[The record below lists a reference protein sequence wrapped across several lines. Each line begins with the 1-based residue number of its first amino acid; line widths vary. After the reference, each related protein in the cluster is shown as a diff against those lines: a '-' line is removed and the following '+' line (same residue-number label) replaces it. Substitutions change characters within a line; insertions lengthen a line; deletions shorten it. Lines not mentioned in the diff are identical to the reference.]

1 MRVLKWTAGVVFA
14 LLLVLV
20 LFVAFG
26 LGTLKGPITKSV
38 TSATG
43 RELLIEGDFRAV
55 WSWLHPRFRAEKVSW
70 ANPDWATEDWM
81 FQADAVEV
89 SVKLL
94 PLLIGRVVLPEVHL
108 ERPVVNL
115 EIDEEGRK
123 NWLMERDQ
131 KKEGDGSRISVQLL
145 TLDHGRL
152 KYDDAG
158 RDISL
163 ASDLSTT
170 DQGVQVKTKG
180 TYLGMPAT
188 LEGTAGQVL
197 ALKDTDTPFPID
209 AAAKVGETAIK
220 AKGTITNVAQLSA
233 LDLEIELKGRTMS
246 ELYDV
251 IGIALPETSPYTTR
265 GRLVRGEKMVR
276 YEKFTGKVGES
287 DIAGTLQFDL
297 GGKRA
302 YMHGELTSKVL
313 NLADLGP
320 LVGADQPKDSGVLP
334 DMPFDSDRWDSIDA
348 DVRIKAGSIRRPKA
362 LPLENLATRIQMKDK
377 VLTLDPFQV
386 GIAGGEIR
394 GQIKMDGQKSPI
406 AATTTLRVKD
416 LRLAKLFPTMKENQ
430 ASIGDINGLVELA
443 GRGDSV
449 GQMLGAS
456 HGKIGLFLDGGKI
469 SRFMM
474 KLVAL
479 DLWGAARV
487 KLEGDEPVEIRC
499 AIADFGVKDGLM
511 KTNAFVF
518 DTQVVNVGGEGTI
531 NLKSEQMDLK
541 LNPEPKDR
549 SIASLNSPLFIR
561 GTFGE
566 PKVAPDWNRVGRKG
580 VAAVVMGA
588 LSPLLAVLPLM
599 KEGTDKD
606 SPCAQLIAG
615 ATKETK
621 APKQQQARAQEKA
634 KVEQAQQAQ
643 KEAEKEQEKKDGK
656 ERGSAIG
663 GTREQQPGPPAAAQQ

>member
-1 MRVLKWTAGVVFA
+1 MRVLKWTAGVVLT
-14 LLLVLV
+14 LLVVLV
-20 LFVAFG
+20 LFVTFG
-26 LGTLKGPITKSV
+26 LHTLKGPITKAV
-38 TSATG
+38 TNATG

-70 ANPDWATEDWM
+70 ANPDWATEDYM
-81 FQADAVEV
+81 FQADAVEL
-89 SVKLL
+89 SVKVL
-94 PLLIGRVVLPEVHL
+94 PLLIGRVVLPDVHL

-131 KKEGDGSRISVQLL
+131 QKESDKGSRIAVQQL
-145 TLDHGRL
+145 TLDHGQL

-163 ASDLSTT
+163 QSELSTT
-170 DQGVQVKTKG
+170 EDGVKVTSKG
-180 TYLGMPAT
+180 VYHGMPAT
-188 LEGTAGQVL
+188 LEGTAGHVL
-197 ALKDTDTPFPID
+197 ALKDADTPFPID
-209 AAAKVGETAIK
+209 AAAKVGETALK
-220 AKGTITNVAQLSA
+220 AKGTLTNVAQLSA
-233 LDLEIELKGRTMS
+233 YDLQIELKGRTMS

-251 IGIALPETSPYTTR
+251 IGLAFPETSAYTTR
-265 GRLVRGEKMVR
+265 GRLVRGDKMVR

-302 YMHGELTSKVL
+302 FMHGELTSKVL

-320 LVGADQPKDSGVLP
+320 LVGADQPKEKGVLP

-362 LPLENLATRIQMKDK
+362 LPLDNLATRIQMRDK
-377 VLTLDPFQV
+377 VLTLDPFTI
-386 GIAGGEIR
+386 GIAGGQIA

-406 AATTTLRVKD
+406 AGTTTLRVKD
-416 LRLAKLFPTMKENQ
+416 LHLAKLFPTMKESQ
-430 ASIGDINGLVELA
+430 ASIGDINGLIELA

-449 GQMLGAS
+449 GQILGS
-456 HGKIGLFLDGGKI
+456 SDGKIGLFIDGGKI

-474 KLVAL
+474 NLVAL
-479 DLWGAARV
+479 DLWGAARA

-511 KTNAFVF
+511 KTNVFVF
-518 DTQVVNVGGEGTI
+518 DTQVVNVGGEGQI

-549 SIASLNSPLFIR
+549 SIASLNSPLYIR

-566 PKVAPDWNRVGRKG
+566 PKVAPDWGRVGRKG
-580 VAAVVMGA
+580 ITAVVMGA

-599 KEGTDKD
+599 KEGEDKD

-621 APKQQQARAQEKA
+621 APKAQQAKAQEKA
-634 KVEQAQQAQ
+634 KAEQADQAK
-643 KEAEKEQEKKDGK
+643 KEEEKKEKK
-656 ERGSAIG
+656 ERRSAIG
-663 GTREQQPGPPAAAQQ
+663 ASREPQPGPPAAAQQ